1 MVQDIHS
8 ESINSENIISKLE
21 GLDGLLV
28 APGFGHRGINGKI
41 LAVQYAR
48 ENQLPFFGICLGM
61 QMSVIE
67 FARNVAGISNAH
79 STEMDP
85 NTSDPVI
92 DLMEEQ
98 KSITNKGGTMRLG
111 SYPCKLAKDSLA
123 YKIYGSE
130 MITERHRHRW
140 EFNNKYLEQL
150 KAAGLKPSGI
160 NPETNLVEIVE
171 IPSHPFFIGVQYHP
185 ELKSTVENPH
195 PIFVHFIKAAKE
207 FAQRKDKKGKLEGQ
221 LN

>member
-1 MVQDIHS
+1 MNECKVIVQDVHS
-8 ESINSENIISKLE
+8 EHINQENVKEKLN

-28 APGFGHRGINGKI
+28 APGFGHRGIDGKI

-48 ENQLPFFGICLGM
+48 ENNLPFFGICLGM

-67 FARNVAGISNAH
+67 FARNVAGIKGAH

-111 SYPCKLAKDSLA
+111 AYPCKIEKGTLAHQ
-123 YKIYGSE
+123 IYQSE
-130 MITERHRHRW
+130 MISERHRHRW
-140 EFNNKYLEQL
+140 EFNNKYFDKLQ
-150 KAAGLKPSGI
+150 AAGLKASGI
-160 NPETNLVEIVE
+160 NPATNLVEIVE

-195 PIFVHFIKAAKE
+195 PIFVHFIKAAKVYAE
-207 FAQRKDKKGKLEGQ
+207 KNARKGK
-221 LN
+221 